1 MNYTTFMIIVI
12 LIQISAIRICKLI
25 DLKDRENTNTLV
37 YVIGYVMGCII
48 VFTGYQL
55 NIF

>member
-1 MNYTTFMIIVI
+1 MNLLEKEMVD
-12 LIQISAIRICKLI
+12 KLI